1 MKPSAQNPII
11 KSILEFGPILIFFV
25 AYRYAPIPSSLE
37 VDEGLERIVF
47 ATKVFI
53 PTIFAALIIGWLQ
66 TKTIARMPLF
76 TALLILI
83 FGGLTIW
90 LRDETFIKMKPT
102 ILYLLFALILGFGLS
117 RGRSYLKSLMEVALP
132 MREEGWMILTRR
144 FTGFFLVLALLNE
157 IVWRMFTTDTWV
169 SFKTFGLPAA
179 MFIFFFSQARLI
191 QKYHISDKTDS

>member
-117 RGRSYLKSLMEVALP
+117 RGRSYLKSLMELALP
-132 MREEGWMILTRR
+132 MRDAGWMILTRR
-144 FTGFFLVLALLNE
+144 FTGFFLVLALL
-157 IVWRMFTTDTWV
+157 
-169 SFKTFGLPAA
+169 
-179 MFIFFFSQARLI
+179 IF
-191 QKYHISDKTDS
+191 